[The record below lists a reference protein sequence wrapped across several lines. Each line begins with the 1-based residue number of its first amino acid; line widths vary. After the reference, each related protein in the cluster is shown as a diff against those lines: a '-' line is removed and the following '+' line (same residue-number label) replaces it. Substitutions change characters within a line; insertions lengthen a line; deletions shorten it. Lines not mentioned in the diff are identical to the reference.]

1 LVKNRTQLSIYVVG
15 AMLLAD
21 FILFGY
27 WPSQQRLRALQ
38 QARARQQSGMLLAD
52 VHRPQVAPLD
62 RQRIRCERALAVYHG
77 RIPTHRE
84 LGSFLQQLSDVM
96 MQHQLQDQVI
106 IPGGEV
112 SGGGLVM
119 VPVTVRCRG
128 SLADLHGF
136 YRQVDSIGRL
146 MRVEKVQFTNDPDLG
161 GCVRMEAQMVIF
173 YRADG
178 ASGGDLITGGGASS

>member
-1 LVKNRTQLSIYVVG
+1 VKNKTQLSIYVVG

-21 FILFGY
+21 FVLFGY
-27 WPSQQRLRALQ
+27 WPAQQRLKALQ
-38 QARARQQSGMLLAD
+38 HARARQQSGVLLAD

-62 RQRIRCERALAVYHG
+62 GQRARCEQALAAYRD
-77 RIPTHRE
+77 RIPSHRE

-112 SGGGLVM
+112 SSGGLVM
-119 VPVTVRCRG
+119 VPVTVRCKG
-128 SLADLHGF
+128 SLANLHGF
-136 YRQVDSIGRL
+136 YRQVESIGRL

-161 GCVRMEAQMVIF
+161 GAVRMEAQMVIF
-173 YRADG
+173 YRPDG
-178 ASGGDLITGGGASS
+178 ASGGEAITRGGMSS